1 MIRWRTRNSTIC
13 WILLLF
19 LSIDTLIVEVHG
31 YPRKPDDHHVHGEYG
46 RFNLQP
52 RQNQGCFGC
61 GRTGTTDYIGCD
73 VCGNGG
79 CKSLAE
85 YCAAV
90 KRNGHDLDCCKI
102 RSSVS
107 GGFYNTTAPSK
118 PSSSQS
124 IPNATP
130 ESTARGEQPP
140 ASSQSKPQ
148 DVPESTARG
157 QQPLPSSKSIPNAM
171 PGNNTTAPSRTSPQ
185 SIPKGASESITGTNR
200 PAASSGRSN
209 LPSFPISLSISS
221 KPNIGSGL
229 VGSGCTTVDPIF
241 HPDPPGNW
249 TDGIGMIDVPR
260 LNFSFPTEE
269 LKQQGCD
276 IFGPTC
282 QQGNVVIREEGASC
296 GTSSK
301 TLACSEYLTSQSSYV
316 LSLAGVDFFKHPQV
330 STVRQSWQKSFGESP
345 ECRSFAR
352 AYLHGGALT
361 LSGCPAG
368 KTQISV
374 AQSKSL
380 PPEVPAWVVAPAE
393 KLAQTSFTKGM
404 DEWVCCGMCELN
416 VPKVEVLYF
425 PDENAQQHCE
435 AAGRKVGYVGSKGN
449 FTLLPDHNAA
459 AGLSS
464 ALGLPGGS
472 FRPPVSMSIK
482 PLQGSVVTYGGLTL

>member
-1 MIRWRTRNSTIC
+1 MRNSTIC

-19 LSIDTLIVEVHG
+19 LSFDNLFVEVHG
-31 YPRKPDDHHVHGEYG
+31 YPRKADDPHVHGEYG

-52 RQNQGCFGC
+52 RDQGCFGC

-85 YCAAV
+85 FCAAV

-107 GGFYNTTAPSK
+107 GGFFNTSAPYK
-118 PSSSQS
+118 SSTQNPPQA
-124 IPNATP
+124 IP

-140 ASSQSKPQ
+140 ASSQSIPE
-148 DVPESTARG
+148 DIPESATRSKLPSDGSGTTSKARPEITARSR
-157 QQPLPSSKSIPNAM
+157 LPSANSNG
-171 PGNNTTAPSRTSPQ
+171 GNP
-185 SIPKGASESITGTNR
+185 
-200 PAASSGRSN
+200 ASSKRGG
-209 LPSFPISLSISS
+209 LPNFPISLSISS
-221 KPNIGSGL
+221 KPNIGTGL

-249 TDGIGMIDVPR
+249 TDGIGMIDVPK
-260 LNFSFPTEE
+260 LNFSFPIEE

-282 QQGNVVIREEGASC
+282 QQGNVVVKEEGASC
-296 GTSSK
+296 GTSSR
-301 TLACSEYLTSQSSYV
+301 TLPCSEYLTSQSSYL
-316 LSLAGVDFFKHPQV
+316 LSLAGMDFFKHPQV
-330 STVRQSWQKSFGESP
+330 STVRQSWQQTFGESP
-345 ECRSFAR
+345 ECRSFAS
-352 AYLHGGALT
+352 AFLHGGALS

-404 DEWVCCGMCELN
+404 DEWICCGMCELN

-425 PDENAQQHCE
+425 ADENAQQHCE
-435 AAGRKVGYVGSKGN
+435 AAGRRVGYVGSKGN

-459 AGLSS
+459 ALPS
-464 ALGLPGGS
+464 ALGFPGGS
-472 FRPPVSMSIK
+472 SGPPVRMSVNR
-482 PLQGSVVTYGGLTL
+482 LQGSIVTYGSLTLYVPSRYQF